1 MVSAHTLSKYIVKKM
16 ALAILLRFNA
26 MADRRH
32 SSFAARIPRFLI
44 FKRLC
49 SLFMAA
55 KLPSAH
61 IFRFLIM
68 HRYSGVL
75 TLKCPLYNAG

>member
-1 MVSAHTLSKYIVKKM
+1 MASVHILSKYIVKKM

-26 MADRRH
+26 TADREH
-32 SSFAARIPRFLI
+32 PSVAARMPHFRI
-44 FKRLC
+44 FKRLW
-49 SLFMAA
+49 SLFIAA

-61 IFRFLIM
+61 IFRFLII

-75 TLKCPLYNAG
+75 TLKCPL

>member
-32 SSFAARIPRFLI
+32 SSFAARMPRFLI

-49 SLFMAA
+49 SLFIAA

-75 TLKCPLYNAG
+75 TLKCPL